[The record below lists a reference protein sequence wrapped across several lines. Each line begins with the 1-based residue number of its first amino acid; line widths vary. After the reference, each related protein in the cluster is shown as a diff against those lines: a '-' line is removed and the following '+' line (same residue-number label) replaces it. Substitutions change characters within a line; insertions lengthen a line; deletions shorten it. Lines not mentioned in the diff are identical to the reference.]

1 MGEADTIPTFKLL
14 LIGNSSVGK
23 SSILLRFT
31 DDTFLPQEDIS
42 ATIGVDFKAKVI
54 DIDSKKYKLTIW
66 DTAGQERFRTL
77 TSSYYRGAHG
87 VILVYDVTNRETF
100 NNLEQ
105 WFSELNTYCSNKD
118 VIKMIVG
125 NKVDKETVR
134 AVTRQEGIDYARSME
149 TLFIECS
156 AKTKLGI
163 QQAVEELVRKI
174 ISTPTLWQKQ
184 KSPSVIKVAD
194 DSSAYDEEGAQCSC

>member
-1 MGEADTIPTFKLL
+1 MIDNEPVATFKLL

-31 DDTFLPQEDIS
+31 DDTFLPPEEIS
-42 ATIGVDFKAKVI
+42 ATIGVDFKAKML
-54 DIDSKKYKLTIW
+54 DLDSKKYKLTIW

-100 NNLEQ
+100 DNLEQ
-105 WFSELNTYCSNKD
+105 WFSELQTYCSNKD

-125 NKVDKETVR
+125 NKVDKEANRV
-134 AVTRQEGIDYARSME
+134 VSRQEGIEYAREME

-163 QQAVEELVRKI
+163 QQAIEELARKI
-174 ISTPTLWQKQ
+174 VETPSLWQKQ
-184 KSPSVIKVAD
+184 KLPSVIKVAEGGV
-194 DSSAYDEEGAQCSC
+194 SEETDNCAC